1 MNDDTIVNQLK
12 IKIQCDK
19 DEFESLLD
27 AYPELPGNDFE
38 FNMGHVLVL
47 KGIGQFVSNLSA
59 ENFNEMVNGFIE
71 NYRPKRQN
79 TKGLPFTHEALE
91 PVIEKGLEREM
102 ENLNVPYPIEYE
114 LKITGWLLLNS
125 LLN

>member
-19 DEFESLLD
+19 DEFELLLD

-47 KGIGQFVSNLSA
+47 KGQFVSNFL
-59 ENFNEMVNGFIE
+59 
-71 NYRPKRQN
+71 YRR
-79 TKGLPFTHEALE
+79 TF
-91 PVIEKGLEREM
+91 
-102 ENLNVPYPIEYE
+102 
-114 LKITGWLLLNS
+114 
-125 LLN
+125 